1 MLSPDAKEIW
11 KSAAGASL
19 MAAMLGLKSADHGDQ
34 ETAEALAELSRDDGD
49 DDGESKLAADEAIL
63 EFRRAPDTRLAFD
76 RASVRTKDVDG
87 RLHVEI
93 TNISKAAVNPY
104 LGREIP
110 GCEELGLDPGRVY
123 QLLRHPDELERG
135 AATFNNL
142 PLLNRHVIVSAI
154 DPQKEQVIGSTGTDA
169 VFTKPY
175 LRNSLVVWDAQAIE
189 AIESEDRREL
199 SSAYRYVPVMEPGT
213 YEGVRYDG
221 VMTQIVGNHVALVA
235 AGRAGPDVV
244 VGDELPERNQE
255 MKKPL
260 SRHAVLA
267 KGALLGSVTPMLA
280 ADAKLDLDSLLTG
293 VNAANWAKKKAGIAH
308 AIKPLLAKD
317 ANIGEVVQLL
327 DKLSPDGS
335 TADPV
340 QDVPEAI
347 DADPVEE
354 VLAMLR
360 GKLTDEDL
368 AAVAA
373 KLQAMSG
380 GAAPPAAPGA
390 DATPAA
396 GAPPVT
402 EPSSGFPPPK
412 KEDETPPSGAMD
424 EAKVKVLIAE
434 AEQRGRQSAQAIADA
449 QTFVAPWVG
458 TVVAQDSAEAV
469 FGAALKIL
477 GVPTEGVHPSA
488 LKQILAAQPKPGSVG
503 SPRRMAQDSAAA
515 DKLLAAVP
523 GLANVRHV

>member
-1 MLSPDAKEIW
+1 MLSPDAKTIW

-19 MAAMLGLKSADHGDQ
+19 MAAMLGLKSADQGDQ
-34 ETAEALAELSRDDGD
+34 ETAEALAELSRDDEGD
-49 DDGESKLAADEAIL
+49 DEGESKLAADEAIL

-110 GCEELGLDPGRVY
+110 GCEALGLDPGKVY
-123 QLLRHPDELERG
+123 QLLRHPDELAKG
-135 AATFNNL
+135 APTFNNL
-142 PLLNRHVIVSAI
+142 PLLSRHVPVSAI
-154 DPQKEQVIGSTGTDA
+154 DPQKDAVIGSTGTDA
-169 VFTKPY
+169 EFVKPY

-189 AIESEDRREL
+189 AVESDDRREL
-199 SSAYRYVPVMEPGT
+199 SCAYRYVPVMTPGT

-221 VMTQIVGNHVALVA
+221 VMTEIVGNHVALVA

-255 MKKPL
+255 MKKHPL

-267 KGALLGSVTPMLA
+267 KGALLGSVTPKLA
-280 ADAKLDLDSLLTG
+280 ADAKLDLDSILAG
-293 VNAANWAKKKAGIAH
+293 VNAANWVKKKAGIAH

-317 ANIGEVVQLL
+317 ADIGDVVQLL
-327 DKLSPDGS
+327 DKLNPDGS
-335 TADPV
+335 TADPA
-340 QDVPEAI
+340 QDVPDAI

-360 GKLTDEDL
+360 GKLTDEEL

-373 KLQAMSG
+373 KLQAMAG
-380 GAAPPAAPGA
+380 GAAAPAAGV
-390 DATPAA
+390 DATPPLGA
-396 GAPPVT
+396 GTPPLGS
-402 EPSSGFPPPK
+402 EPSGFPPKDDDK
-412 KEDETPPSGAMD
+412 KPPAMD
-424 EAKVKVLIAE
+424 EATVKNLIAQ
-434 AEQRGRQSAQAIADA
+434 AEERGRQAAQAIADA
-449 QTFVAPWVG
+449 KTFVAPWVG
-458 TVVAQDSAEAV
+458 AVVAQDSAEAV

-477 GVPTEGVHPSA
+477 GIPTEGVHPSA
-488 LKQILAAQPKPGSVG
+488 LKQILAAQPKPGSTG
-503 SPRRMAQDSAAA
+503 APRRLAQDSAAA

-523 GLANVRHV
+523 GLASVRHV